1 MISAPNVEWITC
13 VNGVL
18 GENIGGSTAPRFLHF
33 ADNTLSNPANTG
45 TIPTLGIALDCK
57 LVRMSLSYMSAQD
70 IVFADPGALTF
81 TLGKLPVNASAVAA
95 NFAPIEGAPEIV
107 WDRAVNDTHP
117 TTFVDLDIS
126 LKAQELL
133 CMRGVRSGTMTSD
146 TQAEISVTLWFRG
159 STDPNSLPLP

>member
-33 ADNTLSNPANTG
+33 ADNTIAGTSG
-45 TIPTLGIALDCK
+45 TIPTLGIAIDCK
-57 LVRMSLSYMSAQD
+57 LVRMSLSYMSNTD
-70 IVFADPGALTF
+70 MVFADPGALTF
-81 TLGKLPVNASAVAA
+81 TLGKLLVNAPAIAT

-107 WDRAVNDTHP
+107 WDRTLNDTHP
-117 TTFVDLDIS
+117 TTFVDLDVS

-133 CMRGVRSGTMTSD
+133 CMRSVRSGTMVSD
-146 TQAEISVTLWFRG
+146 TNAEVSVSLWFRG
-159 STDPNSLPLP
+159 STDPNSLPIP